1 MNRILS
7 VSVLFI
13 LSLVWIAL
21 GPAAGRAQNNDV
33 FPKIY
38 NKVDKFLALCD
49 RYDRAEKDGW
59 LPKPFTDTKSS
70 VGAEMNKLL
79 DGALEALLDDR
90 LVHLKREI
98 NQLAADNV
106 RLRENIADWEMKRLA
121 APSDTKVYEIWKDNA
136 GDLDGKI
143 ERARKNILTNQ
154 GRIANSKAAIRA
166 LLTQSGVE
174 LSTAEVDS
182 LLQTV
187 TGDDV
192 IEAMAVL
199 RNVHTIIARLK
210 TLMTKE
216 NENIQLAKKYYGLF
230 LLATRAYDRQLE
242 LFLIEIDKHYRPR
255 LAGIR
260 ADNAEL
266 MEETRA
272 LAKSDPKYNA
282 NLEAQ
287 RITERAAEKY
297 DQVLKSQ
304 REKVEIR
311 RKEVGKI
318 LVHAE
323 NTYKTVNLAHS
334 LAATMSE
341 GLASYEALMNLPM
354 IEAIPFENKDL
365 ELKFLELTQKMSE

>member
-1 MNRILS
+1 MRRISL
-7 VSVLFI
+7 I
-13 LSLVWIAL
+13 LTAFTLALLGPAL
-21 GPAAGRAQNNDV
+21 GPTDGRAQNNDI
-33 FPKIY
+33 FPKVY
-38 NKVDKFLALCD
+38 EKVDKFLALSD

-79 DGALEALLDDR
+79 DGALESLLDDR
-90 LVHLKREI
+90 LVKLKREI
-98 NQLAADNV
+98 NQLAADNA

-121 APSDTKVYEIWKDNA
+121 APTDTKVYEIWKDNV

-143 ERARKNILTNQ
+143 ERARQSITANQ
-154 GRIANSKAAIRA
+154 DKMADHKMTIRA
-166 LLTQSGVE
+166 LLAQSGVE
-174 LSTAEVDS
+174 LSTAEVES

-187 TGDDV
+187 TGDEV

-210 TLMTKE
+210 ELMTRE
-216 NENIQLAKKYYGLF
+216 NENIHLAKKYYGLF
-230 LLATRAYDRQLE
+230 LLATQAYDRQLE
-242 LFLIEIDKHYRPR
+242 LFLSRIDDQYRPR
-255 LAGIR
+255 LARIR
-260 ADNAEL
+260 TDNSRL
-266 MEETRA
+266 MDETRA
-272 LAKSDPKYNA
+272 LARNAPKYNS

-287 RITERAAEKY
+287 KITEKAAEKY
-297 DQVLKSQ
+297 DQVLKNQ

-311 RKEVGKI
+311 RREVGRI
-318 LVHAE
+318 LAHAE

-334 LAATMSE
+334 LAATMSD

-365 ELKFLELTQKMSE
+365 ELKFIELTQKMAE

>member
-1 MNRILS
+1 M
-7 VSVLFI
+7 
-13 LSLVWIAL
+13 
-21 GPAAGRAQNNDV
+21 
-33 FPKIY
+33 
-38 NKVDKFLALCD
+38 
-49 RYDRAEKDGW
+49 
-59 LPKPFTDTKSS
+59 
-70 VGAEMNKLL
+70 L

-90 LVHLKREI
+90 LVQLKREI
-98 NQLAADNV
+98 NALAADNA

-143 ERARKNILTNQ
+143 ERARKSILTNQ
-154 GRIANSKAAIRA
+154 DKMADSKAAIRA

-174 LSTAEVDS
+174 MSTAEVDC

-210 TLMTKE
+210 TLMIRE

-266 MEETRA
+266 MEETRT
-272 LAKSDPKYNA
+272 LAKSDPKYNT

-287 RITERAAEKY
+287 MITEKAAEKY

-311 RKEVGKI
+311 RREVGKI
-318 LVHAE
+318 LAHAE

-341 GLASYEALMNLPM
+341 GLASYEALMSLPM
-354 IEAIPFENKDL
+354 IEAIPFENEDL
-365 ELKFLELTQKMSE
+365 ELKFLELTQKMTE

>member
-1 MNRILS
+1 MNRVLS
-7 VSVLFI
+7 VSVLLL
-13 LSLVWIAL
+13 LSLVFTAIE
-21 GPAAGRAQNNDV
+21 PAAGRAQNNDV

-38 NKVDKFLALCD
+38 DKVDKFLTLSD

-90 LVHLKREI
+90 LVQLKREI
-98 NQLAADNV
+98 NALAADNA

-143 ERARKNILTNQ
+143 ERARKSILTNQ
-154 GRIANSKAAIRA
+154 DKMADSKAAIRA

-174 LSTAEVDS
+174 MSTAEVDC

-210 TLMTKE
+210 TLMIRE

-266 MEETRA
+266 MEETRT
-272 LAKSDPKYNA
+272 LAKSDPKYNT

-287 RITERAAEKY
+287 MITEKAAEKY

-311 RKEVGKI
+311 RREVGKI
-318 LVHAE
+318 LAHAE

-341 GLASYEALMNLPM
+341 GLASYEALMSLPM
-354 IEAIPFENKDL
+354 IEAIPFENEDL
-365 ELKFLELTQKMSE
+365 ELKFLELTQKMTE

>member
-1 MNRILS
+1 MSRIIS
-7 VSVLFI
+7 VSVLLL
-13 LSLVWIAL
+13 LSLVLAAN
-21 GPAAGRAQNNDV
+21 GPAVGWAQNSDV

-38 NKVDKFLALCD
+38 EKVDKFLTLTD

-90 LVHLKREI
+90 LVRLKREI
-98 NQLAADNV
+98 NQLAADNAG
-106 RLRENIADWEMKRLA
+106 LRANIADWEMKRLA
-121 APSDTKVYEIWKDNA
+121 APTDTKVYEIWKDNA

-143 ERARKNILTNQ
+143 ERARKNIQANQ
-154 GRIANSKAAIRA
+154 DKMADNKAAIRA

-174 LSTAEVDS
+174 LSAAEVDS

-187 TGDDV
+187 TGDEV

-199 RNVHTIIARLK
+199 KNVHMIIARLK
-210 TLMTKE
+210 TLMTRE

-260 ADNAEL
+260 ADNAKL
-266 MEETRA
+266 MDETRA
-272 LAKSDPKYNA
+272 LAKKDPKYNA

-287 RITERAAEKY
+287 RITEKAAEKY
-297 DQVLKSQ
+297 DQVLKNQ

-311 RKEVGKI
+311 RGEVGKI
-318 LVHAE
+318 LDHAE

-365 ELKFLELTQKMSE
+365 ELKFMELTQKMTE